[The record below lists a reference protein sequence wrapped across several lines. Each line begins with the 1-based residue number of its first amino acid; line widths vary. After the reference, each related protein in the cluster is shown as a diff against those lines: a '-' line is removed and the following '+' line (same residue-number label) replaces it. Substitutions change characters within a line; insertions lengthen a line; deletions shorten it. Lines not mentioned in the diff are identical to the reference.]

1 MSGAARADRDSALLA
16 LRDRGWRLEGALPGN
31 GELPLPLASAPGA
44 LTEWV
49 GAFSRLTSADGAVWF
64 LSADDYRGTGTG
76 VGVGTDTDAEAFAW
90 DAFAEMSREAAT
102 TGEQLTEVELFWQ
115 RHWPILLSVRDHY
128 CYLAIRDD
136 GAIVFGEEPEFEE
149 VEVVAG
155 SLAELLEVA
164 ATDGTSWQFG

>member
-1 MSGAARADRDSALLA
+1 MSGAARADWDSALLA
-16 LRDRGWRLEGALPGN
+16 LRDRGWRLEGTLSGN
-31 GELPLPLASAPGA
+31 GELPLALAGAPDA
-44 LTEWV
+44 LTEWA
-49 GAFSRLTSADGAVWF
+49 GSFSRLTRADGAVWF

-76 VGVGTDTDAEAFAW
+76 TGTGTDADAFAW
-90 DAFAEMSREAAT
+90 DAFASMSREAAIA
-102 TGEQLTEVELFWQ
+102 GEQLAEVELFWR

-149 VEVVAG
+149 VDVVAG
-155 SLAELLEVA
+155 SLAELLEDA